1 MNRAPIN
8 PSRIFIL
15 RPVGTTLLA
24 IGLLLLGIA
33 AYRALPVASLP
44 SIEFPTIR
52 VSAGR
57 PGADPETMAA
67 TVAAPLERRLGEIAG
82 VTELTST
89 SNTGSTGISIQF
101 DLNRRIDGA
110 ARDVQAAINA
120 ASADLPGDLPQVPTF
135 RKMNPAASPVLIVA
149 LTSPTMSPSAIYD
162 IADSTIAPRMTQV
175 DGVADVTVSG
185 ADQPAIRVKVNPQQ
199 LASMGLSIDAIR
211 QTIVNASTV
220 SPLGSLDGAASS
232 ATLAANDQ
240 LKTPEEYQYLVV
252 KTANGTVVRLADV
265 ATVELKSR
273 NTRSLAVFNRTP
285 AVLLIV
291 TKQAEANVLQTV
303 DAVKALIPE
312 IRRWVPAALEI
323 TILSDRTQTL
333 RASVHDMQVTL
344 MITIGLVMMVV
355 LVFLRRATPT
365 LAAGITVPLSLAG
378 TCALMWASGFS
389 INNISLLALAV
400 AIGFV
405 VDDAIVMIENVY
417 GNLELGMTP
426 LEAALTGA
434 RQIGFTVVSISISLM
449 AAFIPLLFQGG
460 VVGRLLKEFS
470 WTLVYAILVSTVV
483 SLTVTPVICA
493 YFIKPGK
500 KKQTWFDGLFEG
512 GLSRLIGFY
521 DRTLRIALRHQAL
534 TLLSLAACL
543 AATVYLFISLP
554 KGFFPQDDTG
564 FIIATTEA
572 NADISF
578 PAMAKLQDRAAEI
591 VQGDSAVQA
600 FGGFIGGGGPGGGA
614 LNQGRLFINLKPL
627 EERGNLSTNQVI
639 DRMRSKLNKLDGIS
653 VYMSGAQD
661 VRVGARQGKSQFQY
675 TLSSQSL
682 DDLVTAL
689 PKVLGAMKKLP
700 GLTDVSTDREQG
712 GLQANINID
721 RMTAARLGVAIGD
734 IDNALN
740 NSFAQRQIA
749 TIYLPRNQYKVV
761 LEVDPAFQHEIG
773 DLSRIYVPGANG
785 AQVPILN
792 VIKVDRGLAPLAVN
806 HTGPFPSA
814 TITYN
819 LAAGTKIGE
828 ATGAIDR
835 AIAEL
840 GLPASVNAEPAGDAK
855 AFAANAASQP
865 MLILAA
871 LISVYI
877 VLGILY
883 ESYAHPLTIISTLPS
898 AGLGALLALSF
909 AGMELS
915 VIAMIGI
922 VLLIGIVKKNGIML
936 VDFALDAQRRR
947 GLSPEKAI
955 EEACLERFRP
965 ILMTTLAS
973 LLGALPLALASGPG
987 AELRRPLGY
996 AIFGGLLVSQV
1007 LTLYTTPVVYLMLEK
1022 LGRRMRTKTPQPVV
1036 PAAA

>member
-8 PSRIFIL
+8 PSRIFIM

-24 IGLLLLGIA
+24 LGLLLLGIA

-89 SNTGSTGISIQF
+89 SNVGSTGISIQF

-135 RKMNPAASPVLIVA
+135 RKMNPASSPVLIVA
-149 LTSPTMSPSAIYD
+149 LTSPILSPSAIYD

-199 LASMGLSIDAIR
+199 LASMGLSIDAVR

-220 SPLGSLDGAASS
+220 SPLGSLDGTATSAS
-232 ATLAANDQ
+232 LAANDQ
-240 LKTPEEYQYLVV
+240 LKTPEEYQNLVV
-252 KTANGTVVRLADV
+252 KTVNGSVVRLADV

-291 TKQAEANVLQTV
+291 TKQAEANVLETV
-303 DAVKALIPE
+303 DAVKALLPE
-312 IRRWVPAALEI
+312 MRRWVPAGLDI

-333 RASVHDMQVTL
+333 RASVHDMQITL

-417 GNLELGMTP
+417 GNLEAGMKP
-426 LEAALTGA
+426 LDAAIAGA

-460 VVGRLLKEFS
+460 VIGRMLKEFS
-470 WTLVYAILVSTVV
+470 WTLLYAILVSTIV

-493 YFIKPGK
+493 YFIKSAPRK
-500 KKQTWFDGLFEG
+500 ENWFDRVFEG
-512 GLSRLIGFY
+512 GLSSLISAY
-521 DRTLRIALRHQAL
+521 DRSLRVALRHKGL

-564 FIIATTEA
+564 FIIANTEA
-572 NADISF
+572 SADISF

-591 VQGDSAVQA
+591 VQQDPAVQA
-600 FGGFIGGGGPGGGA
+600 FGGFIGGGPGGGQ

-627 EERGNLSTNQVI
+627 VERGNLSTNQVI
-639 DRMRSKLNKLDGIS
+639 DRMRLKLGKLDGIT
-653 VYMSGAQD
+653 VFMTGAQD
-661 VRVGARQGKSQFQY
+661 VRVGARQGKSQYQY
-675 TLSSQSL
+675 TLWSQTL
-682 DDLVTAL
+682 DDLVAAL
-689 PKVLGAMKKLP
+689 PKVLGALKQLP
-700 GLTDVSTDREQG
+700 SLADVSTDREQG
-712 GLQANINID
+712 GLQANVNID

-740 NSFAQRQIA
+740 NAFAQRQIA
-749 TIYLPRNQYKVV
+749 TIYSARNQYKVV

-785 AQVPILN
+785 VQVPILN

-819 LAAGTKIGE
+819 LAAGAKLDE
-828 ATGAIDR
+828 ATRAIDR

-840 GLPASVNAEPAGDAK
+840 GLPASVTAEPAGDAK

-865 MLILAA
+865 LLILAA
-871 LISVYI
+871 LVSVYI

-883 ESYAHPLTIISTLPS
+883 ESYTHPLTIISTLPS
-898 AGLGALLALSF
+898 AGLGALLALNF

-973 LLGALPLALASGPG
+973 LLGALPLALATGPG

-996 AIFGGLLVSQV
+996 AIFGGLLVSQA

-1022 LGRRMRTKTPQPVV
+1022 LGRLRTKTPQPVI

>member
-1 MNRAPIN
+1 MN
-8 PSRIFIL
+8 PSRLFIL

-44 SIEFPTIR
+44 TIELPTIR

-89 SNTGSTGISIQF
+89 SNVGSTSISIQF

-120 ASADLPGDLPQVPTF
+120 AANDLPGDLPQVPTF
-135 RKMNPAASPVLIVA
+135 RKFNPASAPVLIVA
-149 LTSPTMSPSAIYD
+149 LTSQTLSPSAIYD

-199 LASMGLSIDAIR
+199 LANMGLSVEDVR
-211 QTIVNASTV
+211 QTIVNATAVQS
-220 SPLGSLDGAASS
+220 LGSIDGSATS

-240 LKTPEEYQYLVV
+240 LKTPQEYQNLVL
-252 KTANGTVVRLADV
+252 KAANGTVVRLSDV
-265 ATVELKSR
+265 ATIELKSR
-273 NTRSLAVFNRTP
+273 NTRSLATFNRKP

-291 TKQAEANVLQTV
+291 TKQAEANVLATV
-303 DAVKALIPE
+303 DAVKALLPDLA
-312 IRRWVPAALEI
+312 RWVPAGLDI

-344 MITIGLVMMVV
+344 MITIFLVMMVV
-355 LVFLRRATPT
+355 LVFLRRSTPT
-365 LAAGITVPLSLAG
+365 LAAGVTVPLSLAG

-417 GNLELGMTP
+417 GNLEAGMKP
-426 LEAALTGA
+426 LDAALAGA

-449 AAFIPLLFQGG
+449 AAFIPLLFQSG

-470 WTLVYAILVSTVV
+470 WTLVYAILVSTIV

-493 YFIKPGK
+493 YLIKSGQK
-500 KKQTWFDGLFEG
+500 HETWFDRVFEG
-512 GLSRLIGFY
+512 ALARLIGAY
-521 DRTLRIALRHQAL
+521 DRSLQVALRRKGL
-534 TLLSLAACL
+534 TLLSLGACL
-543 AATVYLFISLP
+543 AATVYLFVNLP

-564 FIIATTEA
+564 FIIANTEA
-572 NADISF
+572 SADISF
-578 PAMAKLQDRAAEI
+578 PAMAKLQDRASEI
-591 VQGDSAVQA
+591 VLDDPAVEA
-600 FGGFIGGGGPGGGA
+600 FGGFIGSGGPGGGSI
-614 LNQGRLFINLKPL
+614 NQGRLFINLKPL
-627 EERGNLSTNQVI
+627 AERGNLSTNQVI
-639 DRMRSKLNKLDGIS
+639 DRMRPKLGKLDGIS
-653 VYMSGAQD
+653 VFMTGAQD

-682 DDLVTAL
+682 EDLNNAV
-689 PKVLGAMKKLP
+689 PKVLDALKKLP
-700 GLTDVSTDREQG
+700 QLTDVSTDREQG
-712 GLQANINID
+712 GLQANVTID
-721 RMTAARLGVAIGD
+721 RMTASRLGVAIGD

-740 NSFAQRQIA
+740 NAFAQRQIA
-749 TIYLPRNQYKVV
+749 TIYSARNQYKVV
-761 LEVDPAFQHEIG
+761 LEIDPAFQHDIS
-773 DLSRIYVPGANG
+773 DLSRIYVPGANR
-785 AQVPILN
+785 AQVPLLN
-792 VIKVDRGLAPLAVN
+792 VIKVDRGLAPLVVN
-806 HTGPFPSA
+806 HTGPFPA
-814 TITYN
+814 VTVTYN
-819 LAAGTKIGE
+819 LAAGAKLDE
-828 ATGAIDR
+828 ATKGIDAAIAGLGLSGAIT
-835 AIAEL
+835 
-840 GLPASVNAEPAGDAK
+840 AEPAGDAK
-855 AFAANAASQP
+855 AFSQNASSQP
-865 MLILAA
+865 LLILAA
-871 LISVYI
+871 LVSVYI

-898 AGLGALLALSF
+898 AGLGALLALWA

-947 GLSPEKAI
+947 GLSAEKAI

-996 AIFGGLLVSQV
+996 AIFGGLLVSQA
-1007 LTLYTTPVVYLMLEK
+1007 LTLYTTPVVYLMLDK
-1022 LGRRMRTKTPQPVV
+1022 IGRKRRTAPVTTA
-1036 PAAA
+1036 PLAAQ